1 MGVLI
6 GVIFSNNIKLIQ
18 SFLENLLDTKLFAE
32 EIYYLSSLPSE
43 IKIEEVIFI
52 FFISIMI
59 SFLSTIFPA
68 IRSSNVDPIKSIREE

>member
-1 MGVLI
+1 
-6 GVIFSNNIKLIQ
+6 VIFSNNIKLIQ
-18 SFLENLLDTKLFAE
+18 SFLENLLNTKLFAE

-43 IKIEEVIFI
+43 IKVEEVIFI